1 MHIQVILLPAK
12 ILLFDQDSLLL
23 QKVYDLMKNT
33 LFLYILLCLP
43 GALQADTAKNK
54 KQEAETLIEKSVN
67 AMYTN
72 PAEAMYYANKVI
84 ELFPGEQKND
94 QKAEA
99 IFYNSQAEQLLGNF
113 DQSIKSLYDALEY
126 VTPENRRLNGQ
137 IYALMGILY
146 CRLTDYNKAIE
157 LNEKATSMFKSLG
170 DSTSL
175 ALCYNDRGII
185 HAFLHEFNTA
195 EQFLRQA
202 LAINRAQRNLKS
214 VAANLNNLCLFEGN
228 SEEKLEFINEAI
240 VINRNLNSQWSLG
253 ENYNNMGRQYFYAKQ
268 YQKALD
274 ALEKAYETATRIG
287 AKELICDNY
296 EYSSWVYNALGDY
309 KNAYKCLM
317 QLHILSQEL
326 QSGSKLRIVEQEISH
341 KRYLDQQR
349 KAERKEQAYE
359 IELLKRNLFALLI
372 VFISLTVF
380 GIFLYKWYKRKKN
393 MQLMVARYNLEQ
405 SERELAELKVRQQ
418 ELELKSVQHALDNSR
433 REATSFAVFLQSRNE
448 MLDKIREMI
457 KQGYKMDLQTLIPHL
472 KKVNAFIGQY
482 QSGDKANSALLTNV
496 EEKNQE
502 FLQRLSER
510 HPHLTQGEKHLA
522 GLLRVNL
529 STKEI
534 AMLTGNVPKTINM
547 NRYRL
552 RKSLNLSSEED
563 LTDYLQNI

>member
-1 MHIQVILLPAK
+1 
-12 ILLFDQDSLLL
+12 
-23 QKVYDLMKNT
+23 MKNT
-33 LFLYILLCLP
+33 LLLYILLCLLGTLRATP
-43 GALQADTAKNK
+43 AEDK
-54 KQEAETLIEKSVN
+54 KQEAETLIDKSVN
-67 AMYTN
+67 AMYIN
-72 PAEAMYYANKVI
+72 PKQAMYYANKVI
-84 ELFPGEQKND
+84 ELFPEEQKND

-99 IFYNSQAEQLLGNF
+99 IFYYSQAEQLLGNF
-113 DQSIKSLYDALEY
+113 DQSIKTLYDALEY
-126 VTPENRRLNGQ
+126 VTPDNKNLNAQ

-157 LNEKATSMFKSLG
+157 LNEKATSIFKSLG

-185 HAFLHEFNTA
+185 HAFRNEFSNA

-202 LAINRAQRNLKS
+202 LAINRSQKNLKS

-228 SEEKLEFINEAI
+228 AEEKLEFIKEAI
-240 VINRNLNSQWSLG
+240 AINKNLNSQWSLG

-268 YQKALD
+268 YANAMEALH
-274 ALEKAYETATRIG
+274 KAYAVASDIG

-296 EYSSWVYNALGDY
+296 EYSSWVYSALGDY
-309 KNAYKCLM
+309 KNAYQCLM
-317 QLHILSQEL
+317 QLYTLSKDL

-349 KAERKEQAYE
+349 KAEIKEQAYE
-359 IELLKRNLFALLI
+359 IELLKRNLFALSV
-372 VFISLTVF
+372 VFISLVVLSV
-380 GIFLYKWYKRKKN
+380 FLYKWYKRKKN

-405 SERELAELKVRQQ
+405 SQHELAELKVRQQ

-433 REATSFAVFLQSRNE
+433 QEATSFAVFLHSRNE
-448 MLDKIREMI
+448 MLEKIREMI
-457 KQGYKMDLQTLIPHL
+457 KQGYKMDPQALVPHL
-472 KKVNAFIGQY
+472 KKVNAFISQY
-482 QSGDKANSALLTNV
+482 QSGDKANSALLMNV

-502 FLQRLSER
+502 FLQRLAER
-510 HPHLTQGEKHLA
+510 HPNLTQGEKYLA
-522 GLLRVNL
+522 TLLRVNL

-534 AMLTGNVPKTINM
+534 SMLTGNVPKTINM

-563 LTDYLQNI
+563 LTDYLQSI

>member
-1 MHIQVILLPAK
+1 
-12 ILLFDQDSLLL
+12 
-23 QKVYDLMKNT
+23 MKNT
-33 LFLYILLCLP
+33 LLIYILLCLP
-43 GALQADTAKNK
+43 VALWATPAEDK
-54 KQEAETLIEKSVN
+54 KQEAETLIDKSVN
-67 AMYTN
+67 AMYIN
-72 PAEAMYYANKVI
+72 PKQAMYYANKVI
-84 ELFPGEQKND
+84 ELFPEEQKND

-99 IFYNSQAEQLLGNF
+99 IFYYSQAEQLLGNF
-113 DQSIKSLYDALEY
+113 DQSIKTLYDALEY
-126 VTPENRRLNGQ
+126 VTPGNRSLNGQ
-137 IYALMGILY
+137 IFALMAILY

-157 LNEKATSMFKSLG
+157 LNEKATSIFKSLG

-185 HAFLHEFNTA
+185 HAFRNEFSNA

-202 LAINRAQRNLKS
+202 LAINRSQKNLKS

-228 SEEKLEFINEAI
+228 AEEKLEFIKEAI
-240 VINRNLNSQWSLG
+240 AINKNLNSQWSLG

-268 YQKALD
+268 YANAMEALH
-274 ALEKAYETATRIG
+274 KAYAVASDIG

-296 EYSSWVYNALGDY
+296 EYSSWVYSALGDY
-309 KNAYKCLM
+309 KNAYQCLI
-317 QLHILSQEL
+317 QLYTLSKDL

-349 KAERKEQAYE
+349 QAEIKEQAYE
-359 IELLKRNLFALLI
+359 IELLKRNLFALSV
-372 VFISLTVF
+372 VFISLVVLSV
-380 GIFLYKWYKRKKN
+380 FLYKWYKRKKN

-405 SERELAELKVRQQ
+405 SQHELAELKVRQQ

-433 REATSFAVFLQSRNE
+433 QEATSFAVFLHSRNE
-448 MLDKIREMI
+448 MLEKIREMI
-457 KQGYKMDLQTLIPHL
+457 KQGYKMDPQALIPHL
-472 KKVNAFIGQY
+472 KKVNAFISQY
-482 QSGDKANSALLTNV
+482 QSGDKANSALLMNV

-502 FLQRLSER
+502 FLQRLAER
-510 HPHLTQGEKHLA
+510 HPNLTQGEKYLA
-522 GLLRVNL
+522 TLLRVNL

-534 AMLTGNVPKTINM
+534 SMLTGNVPKTINM

>member
-1 MHIQVILLPAK
+1 
-12 ILLFDQDSLLL
+12 
-23 QKVYDLMKNT
+23 MKNT
-33 LFLYILLCLP
+33 LLIYILLCLP
-43 GALQADTAKNK
+43 VALWATPAEDK
-54 KQEAETLIEKSVN
+54 KQEAETLIDKSVN
-67 AMYTN
+67 AMYIN
-72 PAEAMYYANKVI
+72 PKQAMYYANKVI
-84 ELFPGEQKND
+84 ELFPEEQKND

-99 IFYNSQAEQLLGNF
+99 IFYYSQAEQLLGNF
-113 DQSIKSLYDALEY
+113 DQSIKTLYDALEY
-126 VTPENRRLNGQ
+126 VTPDNKSLNAQ

-157 LNEKATSMFKSLG
+157 LNEKATSIFKSLG

-185 HAFLHEFNTA
+185 HAFRNEFSNA

-202 LAINRAQRNLKS
+202 LVINRSQKNLKS

-228 SEEKLEFINEAI
+228 AEEKLEFIKEAI
-240 VINRNLNSQWSLG
+240 AINKNLNSQWSLG

-268 YQKALD
+268 YTHAMEALH
-274 ALEKAYETATRIG
+274 KAYAVASDIG

-296 EYSSWVYNALGDY
+296 EYSSWVYSALGDH
-309 KNAYKCLM
+309 KNAYQCLM
-317 QLHILSQEL
+317 QLYTLSKDL

-349 KAERKEQAYE
+349 KAEIKEQAYE
-359 IELLKRNLFALLI
+359 IELLKRNLFALSV
-372 VFISLTVF
+372 VFISLVVLSV
-380 GIFLYKWYKRKKN
+380 FLYKWYKRKKN

-405 SERELAELKVRQQ
+405 SQHELAELKVRQQ

-433 REATSFAVFLQSRNE
+433 QEATSFAVFLHSRNE
-448 MLDKIREMI
+448 MLEKIREMI
-457 KQGYKMDLQTLIPHL
+457 KQGYKMDPQALVPHL
-472 KKVNAFIGQY
+472 KKVNAFISQY
-482 QSGDKANSALLTNV
+482 QSGDKANSALLMNV

-502 FLQRLSER
+502 FLQRLAER
-510 HPHLTQGEKHLA
+510 HPNLTQGEKYLA
-522 GLLRVNL
+522 TLLRVNL

-534 AMLTGNVPKTINM
+534 SMLTGNVLKTINM